1 MEKYFENIY
10 FKRIYS
16 LIVWIM
22 FGLFGAF
29 FITFSVNG
37 KTKFIFFA
45 LVMLWIACMMYFIT
59 ELKSY
64 LIQLFFFITL
74 WLFLFSRP
82 MIDYIQTKSFATYN
96 ANTYQFSF
104 FVIILSMIGLLIG
117 GVIGKNFK
125 LRSKIPRVD
134 VIKEQKYEVHIKYI
148 RFTSLCFFG
157 ASYPFYLARIV

>member
-10 FKRIYS
+10 FKRIYF

-82 MIDYIQTKSFATYN
+82 MIDYIQTLSTSNSSLSCMKSMNSAVSGLSSWY
-96 ANTYQFSF
+96 
-104 FVIILSMIGLLIG
+104 ILRAPAIS
-117 GVIGKNFK
+117 
-125 LRSKIPRVD
+125 S
-134 VIKEQKYEVHIKYI
+134 
-148 RFTSLCFFG
+148 S
-157 ASYPFYLARIV
+157 

>member
-1 MEKYFENIY
+1 
-10 FKRIYS
+10 
-16 LIVWIM
+16 
-22 FGLFGAF
+22 
-29 FITFSVNG
+29 
-37 KTKFIFFA
+37 
-45 LVMLWIACMMYFIT
+45 MMYFIT

-125 LRSKIPRVD
+125 LRSKTPRVD

-148 RFTSLCFFG
+148 RFTSLCFLEQV
-157 ASYPFYLARIV
+157 SRSILQE

>member
-1 MEKYFENIY
+1 MEKYFENIN

-29 FITFSVNG
+29 FIIFSVNG

-45 LVMLWIACMMYFIT
+45 LVTLWIACMMYFIT

-104 FVIILSMIGLLIG
+104 FVIILSLSLI
-117 GVIGKNFK
+117 
-125 LRSKIPRVD
+125 
-134 VIKEQKYEVHIKYI
+134 HI
-148 RFTSLCFFG
+148 
-157 ASYPFYLARIV
+157 

>member
-1 MEKYFENIY
+1 MEKYFENIN

-29 FITFSVNG
+29 FIIFSVNG

-45 LVMLWIACMMYFIT
+45 LVTLWIACMMYFIT

-125 LRSKIPRVD
+125 LRSKTPRVD

-148 RFTSLCFFG
+148 RL
-157 ASYPFYLARIV
+157 